1 MPHPLAVRCIAET
14 IEAALKSR
22 QREDTL
28 AATDGD
34 DMDRLAKSR
43 EAIVQTIA
51 RQIEAQGEVDRLS
64 TSVAFGVKRH
74 WLAAHWARLFEKQQ
88 LTHVL

>member
-1 MPHPLAVRCIAET
+1 MPHPLAVRSIAET

-22 QREDTL
+22 QREDSF

-43 EAIVQTIA
+43 EAIA
-51 RQIEAQGEVDRLS
+51 ESKLCSPD
-64 TSVAFGVKRH
+64 
-74 WLAAHWARLFEKQQ
+74 
-88 LTHVL
+88 